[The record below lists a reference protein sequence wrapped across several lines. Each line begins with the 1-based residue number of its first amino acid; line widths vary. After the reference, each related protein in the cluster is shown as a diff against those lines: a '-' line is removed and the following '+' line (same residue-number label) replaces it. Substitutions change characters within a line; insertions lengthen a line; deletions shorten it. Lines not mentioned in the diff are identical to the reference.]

1 MAEYKTIASMVFT
14 DKGPAIKDIFA
25 TLFLDIYQ
33 QIKNGVDVSNEA
45 AIDELKGFP
54 EQLDLNSTLLRFNY
68 NHFGM
73 DSIGRLKNNFNFRFS
88 LGNISELLSSPKLK
102 NNPQIKKSLIQ
113 AFEKKPYSISQYSTY
128 GAIAEE
134 IVRWRNYWAHNDG
147 FKNASEALVLQ
158 SNIALILKIYPD
170 HLQEKI
176 NGFDD
181 YAEFINSKF
190 LESILEILGVGP
202 NQNIDDEI
210 KAYLQAENSHNQQI
224 QESSIPDDVDLQ
236 LSGISYDTL
245 EIIEKVDQLNSN
257 FNKIEDRIDVLSVQ
271 ISNISNHP
279 QFSKISNSQLV
290 EEMRFRSEPGMGDI
304 DNFNEELFQS
314 EFSEEIEINNGEIES
329 SSKDSEHEIAYLTN
343 AEVLDNL
350 MELRIKIKSEM
361 KKKYADFQN
370 WHNILMQPLS
380 KQLVYF
386 KINTKDDFKNDEI
399 FQHYYLSSQITGKL
413 LDQPNLEEKKEL
425 AKKYMDEQLEIYWEP
440 IKELINKRAPLN

>member
-1 MAEYKTIASMVFT
+1 MADYKTIASMVFT

-25 TLFLDIYQ
+25 TLFLDIYTKIQ
-33 QIKNGVDVSNEA
+33 NRALLISDEA
-45 AIDELKGFP
+45 AIEELKGYP

-88 LGNISELLSSPKLK
+88 LGNISELLASAKLK
-102 NNPQIKKSLIQ
+102 NNPQIKKSLLQ
-113 AFEKKPYSISQYSTY
+113 AFEKKPYSITQYSTY

-170 HLQEKI
+170 HLQAKI

-181 YAEFINSKF
+181 YAEFINTKF
-190 LESILEILGVGP
+190 LESILEILAIGSSH
-202 NQNIDDEI
+202 NIDDEI
-210 KAYLQAENSHNQQI
+210 KKYLQAENAQTL
-224 QESSIPDDVDLQ
+224 SSDANTIPEDVDLQ

-257 FNKIEDRIDVLSVQ
+257 FNQIEDRIDALSVQ
-271 ISNISNHP
+271 ISTISSHP
-279 QFSKISNSQLV
+279 QFLQKKDPELKDESIINSKSNIKDRDA
-290 EEMRFRSEPGMGDI
+290 EDPNINDEIENGD
-304 DNFNEELFQS
+304 
-314 EFSEEIEINNGEIES
+314 EEII
-329 SSKDSEHEIAYLTN
+329 YLTN

-350 MELRIKIKSEM
+350 MELRQKIKSEM
-361 KKKYADFQN
+361 KKKYSDFQN

-386 KINTKDDFKNDEI
+386 EINTSKDFKNDEI
-399 FQHYYLSSQITGKL
+399 FQHYYLSSQIPAHL
-413 LDQPNLEEKKEL
+413 EQPNLDEKKEI
-425 AKKYMDEQLEIYWEP
+425 AKKYMDEQLEIYWES
-440 IKELINKRAPLN
+440 IKELLDKRAPLN